1 MDKRMYRILDMFSNG
16 QYYTAEKIA
25 EQLNISTKTVR
36 NLLKE
41 INREIEASGAL
52 IRSKYGVGYYLEVSK
67 LPYQIPPC
75 QNEISPKTVTST
87 AVISP
92 PPIPAMPDI
101 SPASPVPADEIPTLP
116 ISAGYIF
123 FSVSP

>member
-52 IRSKYGVGYYLEVSK
+52 IRSKFGVGYYLEVSK
-67 LPYQIPPC
+67 
-75 QNEISPKTVTST
+75 
-87 AVISP
+87 
-92 PPIPAMPDI
+92 
-101 SPASPVPADEIPTLP
+101 
-116 ISAGYIF
+116 
-123 FSVSP
+123 